1 MRLFEITCIPVYL
14 YQVLFAIELLS
25 VAMVREQ
32 TLDEANNV
40 YLSSKCN
47 LVDFNTFAGT
57 SVEWL
62 LIEVFVFGYFI
73 CTMLLTMIKSRFMRV
88 GMDNSAQFEP
98 TYMSYLANKVVK
110 DVDLNMEN
118 VDLYYVNKERLI
130 QVQGVIIKVAFG
142 QEDFDAIKKG
152 EVVSEKMATG
162 WIKRCIVGS
171 ISKLDL
177 DNERMKE
184 TNSLDMMQNSS
195 IVYHTESILEM
206 QMLCLITM
214 VVLNQFW
221 LEKKA
226 YMTVGNG
233 DTATLLIIL
242 LLVEHVMSYCFG
254 IFRDYE
260 IEKNGKPN
268 KFGIEYAPTEF
279 CLRIFEILVDFGLFV
294 FIAIYF
300 SS

>member
-110 DVDLNMEN
+110 EVDLNMEN

-152 EVVSEKMATG
+152 EVVSENMATG

-242 LLVEHVMSYCFG
+242 LLVEHVMS
-254 IFRDYE
+254 
-260 IEKNGKPN
+260 
-268 KFGIEYAPTEF
+268 
-279 CLRIFEILVDFGLFV
+279 
-294 FIAIYF
+294 
-300 SS
+300 